1 MSPTNPSGQNPARQT
16 ATLSLSPFRP
26 HATTDDVAP
35 TFARPTTHIPI
46 PSPLR
51 PRAADH
57 APPPAPAHPV
67 MTSAGGPGAGSPL
80 IAGALTS
87 SGEFHDFSD
96 DDLGGSNL
104 FDFSNSP
111 DTLQSLDAISSA
123 KDQNTFLNPQQL
135 AVGPFPDSPNG
146 SSQDSSSES
155 AETSKRAA
163 SDTPAK
169 TPATSAGDA
178 SMDEDATHMKMD
190 WGNTNFTGFEDE
202 DGTFN
207 FGATTGQPGM
217 NGFYGF
223 TEQDDSFMDQSFD
236 FESASSSP
244 DALSTG
250 PVSMASPGM
259 PTIKSASPNKNNNV
273 ASKPKTQVHK
283 KKHSVR

>member
-1 MSPTNPSGQNPARQT
+1 MQRTRT
-16 ATLSLSPFRP
+16 A
-26 HATTDDVAP
+26 
-35 TFARPTTHIPI
+35 
-46 PSPLR
+46 
-51 PRAADH
+51 AAL
-57 APPPAPAHPV
+57 ALPV

-80 IAGALTS
+80 IAGVLTS

-111 DTLQSLDAISSA
+111 DTLQSLDAISSS
-123 KDQNTFLNPQQL
+123 KDQDAFLNPQQL

-155 AETSKRAA
+155 AEPSKRTT
-163 SDTPAK
+163 SSTPAK

-178 SMDEDATHMKMD
+178 SMDDDGSHMNMD
-190 WGNTNFTGFEDE
+190 WGTANLTHFEDDE
-202 DGTFN
+202 NTFN
-207 FGATTGQPGM
+207 FGTATSQTGI

-236 FESASSSP
+236 FESASTSP

-250 PVSMASPGM
+250 PIAMASPGM
-259 PTIKSASPNKNNNV
+259 PTIKSASPNKNNKTTT
-273 ASKPKTQVHK
+273 KPKPQPHK
-283 KKHSVR
+283 KKASVSSYGRHVPCHHC